1 MAVKEQLIIRIAIG
15 TILGLALTTF
25 GTSLYTDLFKP
36 IFSQKMFTT
45 LDKEIKHDFIVTIF
59 GTKINYGDLIENF
72 VIFAVTI
79 SLCYTLLHY
88 LEINHLLK

>member
-25 GTSLYTDLFKP
+25 GKSLYTDLFKP
-36 IFSQKMFTT
+36 IFNQKIFTT
-45 LDKEIKHDFIVTIF
+45 IDKEIKHDFIVNIF

-79 SLCYTLLHY
+79 SLCYTLLYY
-88 LEINHLLK
+88 LEINHFLK